1 MIHGPNIRPASG
13 ENKITQLHASAYAA
27 LLLLVSAYPA
37 LVRAQ
42 FQQPTAEE
50 LKMTADPKA
59 PGAAAV
65 YLNVE
70 EIDNDPMHYQSFYAR
85 IKVLQEKGKELAT
98 VEVPYA
104 HGDSEIADIKG
115 RTIHA
120 DGTVVPLEGK
130 PEDLLS
136 AKLTT
141 RDEKKEQVNRR
152 VFTLPS
158 VEVGSILEYRYT
170 YRYDDRHYSSPFWE
184 IQRPY
189 FVHTAHYAFTPY
201 KAFLP
206 GNAGMGSTSLLVDA
220 KGDAINSLIWWP
232 ILPQGVQIKT
242 NVVGTYTVDIV
253 DVPPIPDEE
262 WTPPIQSF
270 LYKVLFYYMS
280 ASDSKDF
287 WESSAKRWSKDVD
300 HFADPSKPIHEAVSG
315 LVAPGDSDLDKAKKL
330 YKAVQALDNTD
341 FSRAKGESEL
351 RQLKLKV
358 ERRAEDTWSQK
369 SGSGE
374 DIALLYLAMARAA
387 GLTGYAMKVVD
398 RENGLFDASYLSFGQ
413 LEDTIVILK
422 IDGKEVTVDPSEK
435 MCPFGFVHWR
445 HLGSGVRQS
454 ASGHTFTG
462 TDFQPYTANT
472 LVRIGILNIDDHG
485 AITGDFR
492 FDMVGQEALD
502 WRQAALRNDLDEVKK
517 QFDRHLESIVPDG
530 VEARLDRFVGLD
542 DPDAKLQAFIKIRG
556 TLGTATSKR
565 LLLPG
570 FFFETRGHHP
580 FVNQE
585 KRLEPVDM
593 HNAEHVTE
601 QVTFRLPAGLAVEG
615 APQDAKISWPEH
627 SILITKSVLAPGQVT
642 IARSLA
648 RAFVIVIPKE
658 YEDLRG
664 FYQKVATSDQ
674 QQLVLTSSQAAKGN

>member
-1 MIHGPNIRPASG
+1 MRISVFIRNIPLLLAIVSP
-13 ENKITQLHASAYAA
+13 A
-27 LLLLVSAYPA
+27 LLF
-37 LVRAQ
+37 AQ
-42 FQQPTAEE
+42 FQQPTDEE
-50 LKMTADPKA
+50 LKMTADAKA

-65 YLNVE
+65 YLNIE
-70 EIDNDPMHYQSFYAR
+70 EIDNDPMHFQSYYAR
-85 IKVLQEKGKELAT
+85 IKVLEEKGKGLAT
-98 VEVPYA
+98 VEVPYI
-104 HGDSEIADIKG
+104 HGQNQITDIKA

-130 PEDLLS
+130 PEDLIS
-136 AKLTT
+136 SKTT
-141 RDEKKEQVNRR
+141 IGDSKQQINRT

-170 YRYDDRHYSSPFWE
+170 LRYDDHHYSSPFWE

-189 FVHTAHYAFTPY
+189 FVHKAHYAFTPY

-206 GNAGMGSTSLLVDA
+206 GNGLSSSLFLVD
-220 KGDAINSLIWWP
+220 GNGNAINSLIWWP

-242 NVVGTYTVDIV
+242 NVVGTYSVDIT

-280 ASDSKDF
+280 SFDSKDF

-300 HFADPSKPIHEAVSG
+300 HFAEPTKTIHEAVDG

-330 YKAVQALDNTD
+330 YKAVQGIDNTD
-341 FSRAKGESEL
+341 FSRVKGQFELKQLGLKAAK
-351 RQLKLKV
+351 
-358 ERRAEDTWSQK
+358 RAEDTWSQK

-398 RENGLFDASYLSFGQ
+398 REYGLFDASYLNVYQ
-413 LEDTIVILK
+413 LQDTIVILK
-422 IDGKEVTVDPSEK
+422 IDGKEINVDPSEK

-445 HLGSGVRQS
+445 HLGAGMRQT
-454 ASGHTFTG
+454 ANGHTFTSP
-462 TDFQPYTANT
+462 DFQPYTANT
-472 LVRIGILNIDDHG
+472 LLRIGIVNIDVHG
-485 AITGDFR
+485 VIAGDFR
-492 FDMVGQEALD
+492 IDMAGQEALD
-502 WRQAALRNDLDEVKK
+502 WRQAALRYDLDEVKK
-517 QFDRHLESIVPDG
+517 QFDRNLESIVPDG
-530 VEARLDRFVGLD
+530 VEARLDHFAGLD
-542 DPDAKLQAFIKIRG
+542 DPDAKLQAFIKVQG
-556 TLGTATSKR
+556 TLGTATPKR

-570 FFFETRGHHP
+570 FFFQTRRRAP
-580 FVNQE
+580 FVNQD

-593 HNAEHVTE
+593 HYADHVTD

-615 APQDAKISWPEH
+615 SPQDAKIPWPDH
-627 SILITKSVLAPGQVT
+627 SLFINKTVLAPGQVT

-648 RAFVIVIPKE
+648 RAFVIVMPKE

-664 FYQKVATSDQ
+664 FYQKVAAADQ
-674 QQLVLTSSQAAKGN
+674 QQLVLTATPPAKDK

>member
-1 MIHGPNIRPASG
+1 MRISVFMRTIP
-13 ENKITQLHASAYAA
+13 
-27 LLLLVSAYPA
+27 LLLVIATPA
-37 LVRAQ
+37 LLFAQ
-42 FQQPTAEE
+42 FQQPTDEE

-65 YLNVE
+65 YLNFE

-98 VEVPYA
+98 VEVPHV
-104 HGDSEIADIKG
+104 HGDSQITDIKG
-115 RTIHA
+115 RTIHS
-120 DGTVVPLEGK
+120 DGTVIPLEGK

-136 AKLTT
+136 AKLTA
-141 RDEKKEQVNRR
+141 RDEKIQQVNRA
-152 VFTLPS
+152 VFTLPN

-170 YRYDDRHYSSPFWE
+170 YRYDDNHYSSPFWE

-189 FVHTAHYAFTPY
+189 FVHKAHYAFTPF

-206 GNAGMGSTSLLVDA
+206 GNGLSSSSYLIDA
-220 KGDAINSLIWWP
+220 NGNSINSLIWWP

-242 NVVGTYTVDIV
+242 NIAGTYSVDIA
-253 DVPPIPDEE
+253 DVPPIPEEE

-280 ASDSKDF
+280 AFDSKDF

-300 HFADPSKPIHEAVSG
+300 HFAEPSKPIHEAVSS
-315 LVAPGDSDLDKAKKL
+315 LIAPGDSDLDKAKKL
-330 YKAVQALDNTD
+330 YNAVQSIDNTD
-341 FSRAKGESEL
+341 FSRVKGKLEL
-351 RQLKLKV
+351 KQLGLKV
-358 ERRAEDTWSQK
+358 AKRAEDTWSQK

-398 RENGLFDASYLSFGQ
+398 REYGLFDASYLSLGQ
-413 LEDTIVILK
+413 LQDTIVILK
-422 IDGKEVTVDPSEK
+422 IDNKEINTDPGEK

-445 HLGSGVRQS
+445 HLNTGVRQT
-454 ASGHTFTG
+454 ANGHSFTSS
-462 TDFQPYTANT
+462 DFQPYTANT
-472 LVRIGILNIDDHG
+472 LLRIGTVNIDEHG
-485 AITGDFR
+485 VITGDFR

-502 WRQAALRNDLDEVKK
+502 WRQAALRYDLDEVKK

-530 VEARLDRFVGLD
+530 VQAHLDRFVGID
-542 DPDAKLQAFIKIRG
+542 DPDAKLQAFVKVQG

-570 FFFETRGHHP
+570 FFFQTRGHLP
-580 FVNQE
+580 FVNQD

-593 HNAEHVTE
+593 HYADHVTD
-601 QVTFRLPAGLAVEG
+601 QVTFNLPASLAVEG
-615 APQDAKISWPEH
+615 APQDNKIPWPEH
-627 SILITKSVLAPGQVT
+627 AVFINKSVLAPGKVT

-648 RAFVIVIPKE
+648 QAFVVLLPKE
-658 YEDLRG
+658 YQDLRG
-664 FYQKVATSDQ
+664 FYQKVAAVDQ
-674 QQLVLTSSQAAKGN
+674 QQLVLTSTPQQKGN